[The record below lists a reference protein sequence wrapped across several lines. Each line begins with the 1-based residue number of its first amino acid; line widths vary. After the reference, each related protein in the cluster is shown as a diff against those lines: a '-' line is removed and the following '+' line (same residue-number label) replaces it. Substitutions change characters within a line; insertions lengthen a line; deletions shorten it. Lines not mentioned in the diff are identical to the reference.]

1 MGLPFDILTGDL
13 TDEQLNELADE
24 QIRRERED
32 RFLAALE
39 QEREQRNAEPVF
51 SI

>member
-1 MGLPFDILTGDL
+1 MELPIDILTGDL
-13 TDEQLNELADE
+13 TDEQLNDLVDE
-24 QIRRERED
+24 QILRERED

-39 QEREQRNAEPVF
+39 QEREARYAEPVF

>member
-1 MGLPFDILTGDL
+1 MGLPIDILTGEL

-24 QIRRERED
+24 QLLRERED
-32 RFLAALE
+32 RFLAELE
-39 QEREQRNAEPVF
+39 QEREARYAEPVF